1 MINKSK
7 IYATVVSV
15 SRTGMSRKIRFYQV
29 QDGCIR
35 SITEELAKLTGF
47 KLDKGWS
54 LDVKG
59 CGMDMIWHVLDVAHQ
74 QNENIDRTYIN
85 L

>member
-7 IYATVVSV
+7 IYANVVSV
-15 SRTGMSRKIRFYQV
+15 SRTGMSRKIKFYQV

-35 SITEELAKLTGF
+35 SITEELAELTGF
-47 KLDKGWS
+47 KLDKGWA
-54 LDVKG
+54 LEVKG
-59 CGMDMIWHVLDVAHQ
+59 CGMDMIWHVLDVAHR
-74 QNENIDRTYIN
+74 QNEDININYIN